1 MVESTDTYTV
11 ATQLKLKHWSGAS
24 GLEAGV
30 HANVYCDNG
39 SWYLNLQ
46 SGLCEL
52 NWPIADILDRKQIIA
67 VLFGSG
73 QQEAIDK
80 LIADASRAAL
90 NLKG

>member
-1 MVESTDTYTV
+1 MVESTKTYKIDTD
-11 ATQLKLKHWSGAS
+11 LKLKHWSRAQ
-24 GLEAGV
+24 GLEKRV
-30 HANVYCDNG
+30 YANAYCEGG

-46 SGLCEL
+46 CGWCEL
-52 NWPIADILDRKQIIA
+52 NWPLADLLERKQVIA

-73 QQEAIDK
+73 QQQVIDK